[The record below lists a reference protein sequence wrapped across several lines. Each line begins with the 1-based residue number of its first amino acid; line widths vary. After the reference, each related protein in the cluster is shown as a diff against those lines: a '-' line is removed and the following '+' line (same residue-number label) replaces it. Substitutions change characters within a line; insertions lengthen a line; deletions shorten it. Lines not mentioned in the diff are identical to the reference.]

1 MERRQK
7 IQWVLA
13 VRQVLPLQSLCY
25 MMGYDGCY
33 SLHQLYHNL
42 IKKLLV
48 GWFGQLLRKSM
59 SQGWVANTLLAVV
72 YDCAICL
79 LRVGRSTYTLH
90 TCM

>member
-1 MERRQK
+1 
-7 IQWVLA
+7 
-13 VRQVLPLQSLCY
+13 
-25 MMGYDGCY
+25 MGYDGCY

-79 LRVGRSTYTLH
+79 LRVEKIYLH
-90 TCM
+90 IKYMYVMGIYPGSIF